1 MFEFGP
7 KGDPRSFVAAAIR
20 WSLLKVNRP
29 AAAPLKTQRPNVR
42 ATSVLRP
49 SRAARCVSKRKP
61 SFRTPLRYHGRVQ
74 LDFVAREVTI
84 KLVYYGPAL
93 SGKTSNLVALH
104 GLAGN
109 DTRGRL
115 MTLETQNDRTLFF
128 DLLPLTFRSKDGD
141 VSLRIKLFTVPGQP
155 MHAATRRLVLQGADG
170 IALVA
175 DSRLTETPRNADSF
189 MDLKQNL
196 KDNGMELSK
205 MPLVIQFNKR
215 DLPNIR
221 SDEELARL
229 ATKGKE
235 PVFKAIATQGTG
247 VVETFVG
254 LLSLTYGTLDRT
266 HELSR
271 RLGIDGNELV
281 RTAADQLGVTTPIE
295 ELLGKKLGGK
305 FEGGGRSGS

>member
-1 MFEFGP
+1 MGP
-7 KGDPRSFVAAAIR
+7 
-20 WSLLKVNRP
+20 
-29 AAAPLKTQRPNVR
+29 
-42 ATSVLRP
+42 
-49 SRAARCVSKRKP
+49 
-61 SFRTPLRYHGRVQ
+61 VQ

-155 MHAATRRLVLQGADG
+155 MHTATRRLVLQGADG

-175 DSRLTETPRNADSF
+175 DSRMSETQRNAESF

-196 KDNGMELSK
+196 KDNGLELGK

-229 ATKGKE
+229 AAKGKE
-235 PVFKAIATQGTG
+235 PVFKAIATTGVG

-254 LLSLTYGTLDRT
+254 LLFLTFRTLDRT

-271 RLGIDGNELV
+271 RLMIDGDELV
-281 RTAADQLGVTTPIE
+281 RTAALQLGVTTPIE
-295 ELLGKKLGGK
+295 ELLGQKMGGT
-305 FEGGGRSGS
+305 FDGVARTLA